1 MAVTMKTYGQQLKTA
16 LNKEI
21 DWDTDSIKV
30 MLCTAL
36 TINQDTPIYLAD
48 VTKTEVASGGGYTTG
63 GKQLTFGSATAIA
76 YNGTTNTITID
87 ADDVVWTS
95 ATITASYAIIYD
107 DTPVT
112 NKPVIAYVDFG
123 KSQATVSGTFTITW
137 PTAGIATIVVS

>member
-1 MAVTMKTYGQQLKTA
+1 MAVTMKTYGQFLKTA

-36 TINQDTPIYLAD
+36 TINQDTAVYLAD
-48 VTKTEVASGGGYTTG
+48 ITRTEVASGNGYTTG
-63 GKQLTFGSATAIA
+63 GKALTFSGATAIA
-76 YNGTTNTITID
+76 YNASTNTITLD
-87 ADDVVWTS
+87 ADDITWTS

-112 NKPVIAYVDFG
+112 NKPVIAYIDFG
-123 KSQATVSGTFTITW
+123 GSNVSTAGTFTITW
-137 PTAGIATIVVS
+137 PTNGIATIVVS